1 MKKLRAGIIGATG
14 MVGRRFAAL
23 LAAHEWFEPVLL
35 AASPRSAG
43 KTYEEAVGAR
53 WAGIGAMPQK
63 LKDMKLADASDVK
76 GIASEVDFIFCAVN
90 MKASEAGAL
99 EESYARAECP
109 VISNNSAHRSTPD
122 VPMIIPELNAHHAG
136 VIDCQRK
143 RLGVKRGFIA
153 AKSNCSI
160 QSFVPMLY
168 ALDRRFRLKNALAC
182 TYQAVS
188 GAGRTLEDFGEIHD
202 NIIPYISGEEK
213 KSETEPQKIWGRIEN
228 GIIVPSDTPRFSAR
242 CARVP
247 VSNGH
252 LAAVY
257 ASFEIKPTLEEVT
270 KTWSAYGGIPQRL
283 KLPSAPERFIH
294 CFSEP
299 DRPQPRLDR
308 DVEHGMAVCAGGLKY
323 DSQYDISFMGL
334 SHNTLRGAAGGAVLL
349 AELLCALGYIG

>member
-23 LAAHEWFEPVLL
+23 LAEHAWFEPVLL

-43 KTYEEAVGAR
+43 RTYEETVGDR
-53 WAGIGAMPQK
+53 WAGSGAMPQK
-63 LKDMKLADASDVK
+63 LKNMKLADASDVK
-76 GIASEVDFIFCAVN
+76 RIASEVDFIFCAVS
-90 MKASEAGAL
+90 MTASEARAL
-99 EESYARAECP
+99 EESYAMAECP

-136 VIDCQRK
+136 VIDYQRK
-143 RLGVKRGFIA
+143 RLGTKRGFVA
-153 AKSNCSI
+153 VKSNCSI

-168 ALDRRFRLKNALAC
+168 VLDKRFRLHSALAC

-188 GAGRTLEDFGEIHD
+188 GAGRTLEDFGEVHD
-202 NIIPYISGEEK
+202 NVIPYISGEEE
-213 KSETEPQKIWGRIEN
+213 KSETEPQKIWGRVEN

-242 CARVP
+242 CVRVP
-247 VSNGH
+247 VSDGH

-257 ASFEIKPTLEEVT
+257 ASFETKPALEEVT
-270 KTWSAYGGIPQRL
+270 KAWSGYSGIPQQL
-283 KLPSAPERFIH
+283 KLPSAPKRFIH

-299 DRPQPRLDR
+299 DRPQPKLDR
-308 DVEHGMAVCAGGLKY
+308 DVEQGMAVCAGGLKY
-323 DSQYDISFMGL
+323 DTQYDISFMGL

-349 AELLCALGYIG
+349 AELLYALEYIG

>member
-23 LAAHEWFEPVLL
+23 LAEHAWFEPLLL

-43 KTYEEAVGAR
+43 KTYEAAVGDR
-53 WAGIGAMPQK
+53 WTGGAMPQK
-63 LKDMKLADASDVK
+63 LKNMKLVDASDVK
-76 GIASEVDFIFCAVN
+76 RIASEVDFLFCAVN
-90 MKASEAGAL
+90 MKAPEVRTL

-136 VIDCQRK
+136 VIDYQRK
-143 RLGVKRGFIA
+143 RLGTKRGFIA
-153 AKSNCSI
+153 VKSNCSI

-168 ALDRRFRLKNALAC
+168 ILDRRFRLQRALAC

-188 GAGRTLEDFGEIHD
+188 GAGRTLEEFSEIHD
-202 NIIPYISGEEK
+202 NVIPYISGEEE
-213 KSETEPQKIWGRIEN
+213 KSETEPQKLWGRVEN
-228 GIIVPSDTPRFSAR
+228 GIIVPLDTPRFSAR
-242 CARVP
+242 CVRVP
-247 VSNGH
+247 VSEGH
-252 LAAVY
+252 IAAVY
-257 ASFEIKPTLEEVT
+257 ASFEIKPSLEKVT
-270 KTWSAYGGIPQRL
+270 ENWSAYCGIPQRL

-294 CFSEP
+294 CYSEP

-308 DVEHGMAVCAGGLKY
+308 DVERGMAVCAGGLKY
-323 DSQYDISFMGL
+323 DTQYDISFMGL

-349 AELLCALGYIG
+349 AELLYALGYIG